1 MIANNPFVR
10 LPEAASFT
18 VTSANVT
25 DGAAW
30 SPEQFSSS
38 VPGGKDISPQLS
50 WRGAPEGTKSYAVTV
65 YDPDAPTGS
74 GFWHWAVADIPAT
87 VTELPEGAGDN
98 TGSGLP
104 EGAFQ
109 LPNDARAARFLGA
122 APPAGHGPHR
132 YFVVVHALDV
142 ESIGVPADAT
152 PAVLGFT
159 MSGHILGRAVLT
171 ATAETPAAEDNTPQV
186 GEDIERIEVSRLIPA
201 PASAIF
207 AVLTDP
213 KGHVDID
220 ASGMLLDAEGERVE
234 EPGDRFLVHMDREA
248 LGDFPLG
255 KYDVEVVITKLTP
268 DEEIAWTVEG
278 RIQPHVRHIYG
289 YRLAPAEGGTLVTSY
304 YDWSELDET
313 WKNRL
318 TFPVVPESALKA
330 TLGILERTVRR
341 RV

>member
-1 MIANNPFVR
+1 MSANDPFAR
-10 LPEAASFT
+10 LPEAATFT
-18 VTSANVT
+18 VTSATVT

-30 SPEQFSSS
+30 PPEQFSAS
-38 VPGGKDISPQLS
+38 VPGGKDVSPQLS
-50 WRGAPEGTKSYAVTV
+50 WSGAPEGTKSYAVTV

-87 VTELPEGAGDN
+87 VTELPEGAGDD

-122 APPAGHGPHR
+122 APPAGHGSHR

-159 MSGHILGRAVLT
+159 MAGHILGRAVLT
-171 ATAETPAAEDNTPQV
+171 ATAETPREDP
-186 GEDIERIEVSRLIPA
+186 ERIEVSRLIPA
-201 PASAIF
+201 PADAIF
-207 AVLTDP
+207 AVLIDP

-220 ASGMLLDAEGERVE
+220 ASGMLIDAEGEPVE
-234 EPGDRFLVHMDREA
+234 RPGDRFLVHMDREA
-248 LGDFPLG
+248 LGDVPLG
-255 KYDVEVVITKLTP
+255 KYDVEVVITELIP
-268 DEEIAWTVEG
+268 DKEIAWTVEG
-278 RIQPHVRHIYG
+278 RIRPHARHIYG
-289 YRLAPAEGGTLVTSY
+289 YRLEPTEDGTLVTSY
-304 YDWSELDET
+304 YDWSEVDEE
-313 WKNRL
+313 WKKRI

-341 RV
+341 RATAKP

>member
-1 MIANNPFVR
+1 MSANNPFAR

-18 VTSANVT
+18 VTSATVT

-30 SPEQFSSS
+30 SPEQFSSEI
-38 VPGGKDISPQLS
+38 PGGKDISPQLS
-50 WRGAPEGTKSYAVTV
+50 WSGAPEGTKSYAVTV

-87 VTELPEGAGDN
+87 VTELAEGAGDD

-109 LPNDARAARFLGA
+109 LPNDARVARFLGA

-142 ESIGVPADAT
+142 TSLGVPADAT

-159 MSGHILGRAVLT
+159 MASHILGRAVLT
-171 ATAETPAAEDNTPQV
+171 ATAATPPVREAT
-186 GEDIERIEVSRLIPA
+186 ERIEVSRLIPA
-201 PASAIF
+201 PAEAIF

-220 ASGMLLDAEGERVE
+220 ASGMLIDAEGERVRQR
-234 EPGDRFLVHMDREA
+234 GDRFLVHMDREA
-248 LGDFPLG
+248 LGDVPLG
-255 KYDVEVVITKLTP
+255 KYDVEVVITEFTP
-268 DEEIAWTVEG
+268 DEEIAWTIEA
-278 RIQPHVRHIYG
+278 RIRPHVRHVYG
-289 YRLAPAEGGTLVTSY
+289 YRLARTEGGTLVTSY
-304 YDWSELDET
+304 YDWSEVDEE
-313 WKNRL
+313 WKGRF

-341 RV
+341 RAA